1 MTTEKGEN
9 KMAASKLKFN
19 RTITDKLTVKG
30 MLNEEG
36 TAIIY
41 EDEL

>member
-1 MTTEKGEN
+1 
-9 KMAASKLKFN
+9 MAASKLKFN